1 MTLQYRYR
9 FENNIKFIAEYY
21 EKHEEY
27 PSQHSENLEVKKV
40 GGILC
45 YEKIKMRN
53 EKEVYPEWKMKIIRR
68 WAKFVGYRIYN
79 SEKFNEWRCPN
90 KKCGMHISEDYTC
103 CPYCGQK
110 IKFKVP

>member
-1 MTLQYRYR
+1 
-9 FENNIKFIAEYY
+9 
-21 EKHEEY
+21 
-27 PSQHSENLEVKKV
+27 
-40 GGILC
+40 
-45 YEKIKMRN
+45 
-53 EKEVYPEWKMKIIRR
+53 MKIIRR